1 MAIQVL
7 LVDDHAA
14 VRDGLRFLLE
24 SEGDITV
31 VGNAGNGRQA
41 VDEVRRLQPHVV
53 IMDISMP
60 HLNGIDATHT
70 ICQSCPSTKIVIL
83 SMYSSAE
90 HIFQALKAGARG
102 FLPKE
107 STGTELVAAVR
118 AVYSG
123 RRYLSQKIA
132 ETMIDDYML
141 QRSSTEAKSPLERLS
156 QREREVLQLLAEGK
170 SNKKIA
176 DTLYLSPKSVE
187 TYRNRL
193 MHKLGISNLPDL
205 VKFAIQHGITPPN
218 IV

>member
-1 MAIQVL
+1 
-7 LVDDHAA
+7 
-14 VRDGLRFLLE
+14 
-24 SEGDITV
+24 
-31 VGNAGNGRQA
+31 
-41 VDEVRRLQPHVV
+41 
-53 IMDISMP
+53 
-60 HLNGIDATHT
+60 
-70 ICQSCPSTKIVIL
+70 
-83 SMYSSAE
+83 
-90 HIFQALKAGARG
+90 
-102 FLPKE
+102 
-107 STGTELVAAVR
+107 
-118 AVYSG
+118 
-123 RRYLSQKIA
+123 
-132 ETMIDDYML
+132 MIDDYML